1 MEEGHPLRSY
11 TAGVHYWHYC
21 CGASE
26 GAGKDFRVWN
36 MFRIGHKLD
45 SVVPPVD
52 SSLAELLG
60 SASEHLHHE
69 AQVEHIRCRGKQAK
83 LHF

>member
-1 MEEGHPLRSY
+1 
-11 TAGVHYWHYC
+11 
-21 CGASE
+21 
-26 GAGKDFRVWN
+26 

-52 SSLAELLG
+52 SALAELLW

-69 AQVEHIRCRGKQAK
+69 AKVEHIGRRGKQAK